1 MKLIIDDANLDA
13 IKELY
18 EYFPIDG
25 VTTNPTI
32 LAKEGKNPYEVLMAI
47 RDFIGP
53 DAELHVQ
60 VVGRDAETMYEE
72 AHMIRKRL
80 GEKTFIKVPVTRE
93 WLKAIRILKKHNFPV
108 TATAIYT
115 HMQAFLAGKA
125 GADYAAPYVNRI
137 DNLGVDGIREAKEIH
152 DIFRNNG
159 LKTEVLAA
167 SFKNSQQALEL
178 TKHGVGAATIS
189 PDVIEGLVAID
200 AVYHAVDVFTRDFE
214 SFCGKGTNMVT
225 V

>member
-178 TKHGVGAATIS
+178 TKHGVGAPTIS

>member
-1 MKLIIDDANLDA
+1 MKLIIDDAHIET

-18 EYFPIDG
+18 AYFPIDG

-32 LAKEGKNPYEVLMAI
+32 LSKVNRNPYDVLIEI
-47 RDFIGP
+47 REFIGP

-60 VVGRDAETMYEE
+60 VVSRDAEKILEE
-72 AHMIRKRL
+72 AYMIRKRL
-80 GEKTFIKVPVTRE
+80 GNGTYIKVPVTRE
-93 WLKAIRILKKHNFPV
+93 GLRAIKMLKKNGFLV

-200 AVYHAVDVFTRDFE
+200 AVTHAVDDFISDFE
-214 SFCGKGTNMVT
+214 SFCGEGKNMLNV
-225 V
+225 